1 MDRAEQSGAT
11 VSVMTRAEAL
21 QAAIQALQNLQ
32 RVCAD
37 YDDLKT
43 ARVAMQAVMQLRTC
57 K

>member
-1 MDRAEQSGAT
+1 M
-11 VSVMTRAEAL
+11 SVMTRAEAL

-43 ARVAMQAVMQLRTC
+43 ARAAMNAIMQLRSC
-57 K
+57 R

>member
-11 VSVMTRAEAL
+11 VSAMTRAEAL

-32 RVCAD
+32 KVCAD

-43 ARVAMQAVMQLRTC
+43 ARVAMQAVMQLRSV

>member
-1 MDRAEQSGAT
+1 MSEQLT
-11 VSVMTRAEAL
+11 KDEAL

-32 RVCAD
+32 KVCAD

-43 ARVAMQAVMQLRTC
+43 ARVAMQAAMQLRTC

>member
-1 MDRAEQSGAT
+1 
-11 VSVMTRAEAL
+11 MTRAEAL
-21 QAAIQALQNLQ
+21 QAAIQALQVLQ

-43 ARVAMQAVMQLRTC
+43 ARVAMQAAMQLRSV

>member
-1 MDRAEQSGAT
+1 MSEQLT
-11 VSVMTRAEAL
+11 KDEAL

-37 YDDLKT
+37 YDDLQT
-43 ARVAMQAVMQLRTC
+43 ARVALQAVMQLRTC

>member
-1 MDRAEQSGAT
+1 MSEQ
-11 VSVMTRAEAL
+11 MTKQEAV

-32 RVCAD
+32 KVCAD

-43 ARVAMQAVMQLRTC
+43 ARVALQAVMQLRTC

>member
-1 MDRAEQSGAT
+1 MDRAEQSGPT
-11 VSVMTRAEAL
+11 VSVMTRAEAV

-32 RVCAD
+32 KVCAD